1 MRSLSVVIPAYNE
14 ARRLPD
20 TLERIHAYVGIGG
33 YDAEII
39 VVDDGSRDGTL
50 EEVRRLRSSM
60 PLLRDVGY
68 GANRGKGYAVRAGVA
83 AATKDAI
90 LFSDADLSTPIED
103 LEKLWAW
110 YDRGWDVV
118 IASRA
123 LPGSR
128 REKRQ
133 PRYRE
138 LMGDVFRWLVSLLV
152 VRGFRDT
159 QCGFKLFRASAARR
173 IFERVRTD
181 GFAFDV
187 EVLMR
192 ARQLGYR
199 IAEVPVTW
207 RDSEGSR
214 VRPLLDSTRMFADLL
229 KIRGIGW

>member
-1 MRSLSVVIPAYNE
+1 LRSLSIVIPAYNE

-20 TLERIHAYVGIGG
+20 TLERIRAFIGG
-33 YDAEII
+33 GDYDAEVI

-50 EEVRRLRSSM
+50 EEVRRLRPSM
-60 PLLRDVGY
+60 PFLREVACGV
-68 GANRGKGYAVRAGVA
+68 NRGKGFAVRAGVRA
-83 AATKDAI
+83 AAKEAI

-103 LEKLWAW
+103 LEKLWEW

-192 ARQLGYR
+192 ARELGYR
-199 IAEVPVTW
+199 AAEVPVTW
-207 RDSEGSR
+207 MDSLGSR
-214 VRPLLDSTRMFADLL
+214 VRPVRDSARMLLDLLRM
-229 KIRGIGW
+229 RGLG

>member
-1 MRSLSVVIPAYNE
+1 LRSLSIVIPAYNE
-14 ARRLPD
+14 ERRLPG
-20 TLERIHAYVGIGG
+20 TLERIRAHVGGPG

-50 EEVRRLRSSM
+50 KTVRKLRDSM
-60 PLLRDVGY
+60 PFLRDVSY

-103 LEKLWAW
+103 LEKLWGW
-110 YDRGWDVV
+110 YGRGWDVV

-123 LPGSR
+123 LPGSL

-133 PRYRE
+133 PLYRE

-192 ARQLGYR
+192 ARELGYR
-199 IAEVPVTW
+199 TAEVPVVW
-207 RDSEGSR
+207 RDSPASR
-214 VRPLLDSTRMFADLL
+214 VRPVRDSARMLLDLLRM
-229 KIRGIGW
+229 RGLG